1 MSATEHWGRAR
12 ACWLL
17 VLVAIIALGL
27 LSRRMAWLPNSVGDM
42 CWAMMVFCLV
52 RLLFVRWRTLLV
64 VATALGISF
73 AVEFS
78 QLIRWSWLCRFRS
91 TFVGHMLLGQGFMW
105 QDLVAY
111 ALGVGLICLP
121 EIWLAKHWR
130 SSLIHKKGG
139 NR

>member
-1 MSATEHWGRAR
+1 MNATMPIGRTR
-12 ACWLL
+12 GRYLL
-17 VLVAIIALGL
+17 ALVAIIALGL
-27 LSRRMAWLPNSVGDM
+27 ISRRVAWLPNSVGDM
-42 CWAMMVFCLV
+42 FWAMMVFCFV

-78 QLIRWSWLCRFRS
+78 QLLRWEWLCRFRN

-111 ALGVGLICLP
+111 IVGVGLMVGFWVITR
-121 EIWLAKHWR
+121 K
-130 SSLIHKKGG
+130 
-139 NR
+139 

>member
-1 MSATEHWGRAR
+1 MNATMSIGRAR
-12 ACWLL
+12 GRYLL
-17 VLVAIIALGL
+17 ALAAIIALGL
-27 LSRRMAWLPNSVGDM
+27 LSRRVAWLPNSTGDM
-42 CWAMMVFCLV
+42 FWAMMVFCLV

-130 SSLIHKKGG
+130 SSLIHNKGG

>member
-1 MSATEHWGRAR
+1 MSTTMPIGRIR
-12 ACWLL
+12 SRYLL
-17 VLVAIIALGL
+17 ALAAIIALGL
-27 LSRRMAWLPNSVGDM
+27 LSRRVAWLPNSVGDM
-42 CWAMMVFCLV
+42 FWAMMVFCFV
-52 RLLFVRWRTLLV
+52 RLLFIRWRTLLV

-111 ALGVGLICLP
+111 IVGVGLLYLY
-121 EIWLAKHWR
+121 EYKLF
-130 SSLIHKKGG
+130 G
-139 NR
+139 NPQ

>member
-1 MSATEHWGRAR
+1 MPIGRIR
-12 ACWLL
+12 SRYLL
-17 VLVAIIALGL
+17 TLAAIIALGL
-27 LSRRMAWLPNSVGDM
+27 LSCRVAWLPNCMGDM
-42 CWAMMVFCLV
+42 FWAMMVFCFV
-52 RLLFVRWRTLLV
+52 RLLFIRWRTLLV

-111 ALGVGLICLP
+111 IVGVGLLYLY
-121 EIWLAKHWR
+121 EYKLF
-130 SSLIHKKGG
+130 G
-139 NR
+139 NPQ

>member
-1 MSATEHWGRAR
+1 MNATMPIGRTR
-12 ACWLL
+12 SRYLL
-17 VLVAIIALGL
+17 ALAAIIALGL
-27 LSRRMAWLPNSVGDM
+27 LSRRVAWLPNSVGDM
-42 CWAMMVFCLV
+42 FWAMMVFCFV

-78 QLIRWSWLCRFRS
+78 QLIRWSWLCRFRN

-111 ALGVGLICLP
+111 IVGVGLMVGFWVITR
-121 EIWLAKHWR
+121 K
-130 SSLIHKKGG
+130 
-139 NR
+139 

>member
-1 MSATEHWGRAR
+1 MIPTMPIGRIR
-12 ACWLL
+12 SRYLL
-17 VLVAIIALGL
+17 ALAAIIALGL
-27 LSRRMAWLPNSVGDM
+27 LSRRVAWLPNSVGDM
-42 CWAMMVFCLV
+42 FWAMMVFCFV

-111 ALGVGLICLP
+111 IVGVGLLYLY
-121 EIWLAKHWR
+121 EYKLF
-130 SSLIHKKGG
+130 G
-139 NR
+139 NPQ